1 MGNLVQRQYVIQVGL
16 SIFKKEECN
25 VANKSALGITQPL
38 THSRKVSHGANMDI
52 KKRRPTIY
60 IIRYISPFNIQSG
73 LEF

>member
-1 MGNLVQRQYVIQVGL
+1 MGNLVLRQYVIQVGL

-52 KKRRPTIY
+52 KKRRPKNLY
-60 IIRYISPFNIQSG
+60 Y
-73 LEF
+73 